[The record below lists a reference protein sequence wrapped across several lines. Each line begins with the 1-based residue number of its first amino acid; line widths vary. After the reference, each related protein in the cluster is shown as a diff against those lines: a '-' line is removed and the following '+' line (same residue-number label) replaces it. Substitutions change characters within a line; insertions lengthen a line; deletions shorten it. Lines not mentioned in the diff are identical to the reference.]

1 MHLQV
6 THTHQV
12 KTKRSSQKC
21 STSKKKERI
30 KKMGICF
37 ARSKQLV
44 HPSEEI
50 QEKVDH
56 LLARRKPVVH
66 PSEPYNPS
74 PAPSDPSHSSGD
86 ILRIKIRMTAAEF
99 KDLVSQV
106 ELGQGDSEIV
116 RFITQECLQGTG
128 RARVI
133 SRLESNVG
141 QSEVTRLES
150 ISEEE

>member
-1 MHLQV
+1 
-6 THTHQV
+6 
-12 KTKRSSQKC
+12 
-21 STSKKKERI
+21 
-30 KKMGICF
+30 MGICF

-44 HPSEEI
+44 HPSEER

-56 LLARRKPVVH
+56 LLARRKPMVH

-74 PAPSDPSHSSGD
+74 PVPSDPINSSGD
-86 ILRIKIRMTAAEF
+86 LRIKIRMTAAEF
-99 KDLVSQV
+99 KELVSQV
-106 ELGQGDSEIV
+106 EVGQGDSREIV

-133 SRLESNVG
+133 NRLESNVG
-141 QSEVTRLES
+141 QSKVRRLES